1 MNEEERSNMVKDLL
15 DKGTIMYN
23 SEKFLDA
30 MGFFEKVLE
39 IDPNHILALVS
50 KGKTL
55 LKLEKYRDALIYFRK
70 ALEIDPEF
78 EEAKKYRDIALKEIY
93 TPYESEFSCRENIYL

>member
-1 MNEEERSNMVKDLL
+1 MKVDRINVEKFIDNGIDL
-15 DKGTIMYN
+15 YN
-23 SEKFLDA
+23 SEKFVDA

-39 IDPNHILALVS
+39 MDPNHLLALVS

-55 LKLEKYRDALIYFRK
+55 LKLEKYRDALVCFRK

-78 EEAKKYRDIALKEIY
+78 EEAKKYRDITLREMY
-93 TPYESEFSCRENIYL
+93 SPYESEFPCRENIYL